1 MLTKLLVFALF
12 ILVGMNVTSYMKG
25 RQVQSAPPTL
35 NLLRIEETMT
45 TPAPPDP
52 PADDTARLRER
63 LSRLTEIWSSKLT
76 ESPETITG
84 YAEIALKSGDMLSAR
99 GILGG
104 LGSRSENTAAPP
116 KAQEMLGQCLLELV
130 KYASAL
136 QVYESLLRQ
145 NPAYTPATI
154 GVSRAYRGMEK
165 NAEAVKAL
173 SAAAASLSPG
183 DAQGGLALAAELQKS
198 LQNTQALT
206 LLEMLYQK
214 ETQNSVLAL
223 TYAFALYNQQRFD
236 DAEKIVG
243 VWLKQTPEDSR
254 VNLYYGILLANP
266 LYKQRDPALAE
277 HYLLK
282 ALQLKPGDVN
292 IMGRLGSMMMEQER
306 YHAAIY
312 VYSNL
317 LTAVPDSSGARL
329 QLANAYSRSGDVE
342 NAQKQKEIAR
352 RLVERDSEEE
362 RLNITVSHSPTDYRS
377 HFALARHYLQYGQLS
392 GAYFQLQIALV
403 HSRNSAEVKTELNK
417 LFEKIGLP
425 LPPTYQVTLL

>member
-1 MLTKLLVFALF
+1 MLAKLLVFALF

-25 RQVQSAPPTL
+25 RQVQPPTS
-35 NLLRIEETMT
+35 NLLRIEETMST
-45 TPAPPDP
+45 TAPPDP
-52 PADDTARLRER
+52 PTDDSVRLRER
-63 LSRLTEIWSSKLT
+63 LSRLTEVWNIESKPPTTAEMLY
-76 ESPETITG
+76 G
-84 YAEIALKSGDMLSAR
+84 YFDTAMKSGDMLTAGVTLSKF
-99 GILGG
+99 GITP
-104 LGSRSENTAAPP
+104 GSTFPP
-116 KAQEMLGQCLLELV
+116 KLMERWAQLLLETMSFD
-130 KYASAL
+130 KAQQIYASSLAL
-136 QVYESLLRQ
+136 
-145 NPAYTPATI
+145 NPHDVVAII

-198 LQNTQALT
+198 LQNTQALA
-206 LLEMLYQK
+206 LLETLYQK
-214 ETQNSVLAL
+214 ESQNSAVAL

-236 DAEKIVG
+236 DAEKIVAL
-243 VWLKQTPEDSR
+243 WLKQTPEDSR
-254 VNLYYGILLANP
+254 ANLYYGILLANP

-292 IMGRLGSMMMEQER
+292 IMERLGSMMMEQER

-317 LTAVPDSSGARL
+317 LTAVSDSTGARL
-329 QLANAYSRSGDVE
+329 QLANAYSRSGESE
-342 NAQKQKEIAR
+342 NARKQKEIAR
-352 RLVERDSEEE
+352 RLVERDSKEE
-362 RLNITVSHSPTDYRS
+362 RLNIAISHSPTDYRS

-392 GAYFQLQIALV
+392 RAYFQLQIAFV
-403 HSRNSAEVKTELNK
+403 HGRSSVEVKTELKK